1 LKLTEKDAEFLD
13 KLKHLMETRDLWVDL
28 RIDRPSRMILCGT
41 YGEKISRFFRMTRQG
56 VRWRFQ
62 RVFNDMYISAFLTIL
77 FIEKNFG
84 SHLREH
90 AVRISKERF
99 AMRQEMSHVGF
110 RSADSL
116 GSRNHNGKHDREQ
129 DKPQRRSSQA
139 ISR

>member
-1 LKLTEKDAEFLD
+1 
-13 KLKHLMETRDLWVDL
+13 MVL
-28 RIDRPSRMILCGT
+28 RGT

-116 GSRNHNGKHDREQ
+116 GTRKHDEGQ
-129 DKPQRRSSQA
+129 DQKLDKPQQRPSPVVSK
-139 ISR
+139 

>member
-28 RIDRPSRMILCGT
+28 RIDRPSHMVLRGT
-41 YGEKISRFFRMTRQG
+41 YGEKISRYFRMTRQG

-99 AMRQEMSHVGF
+99 AMRQEMSHIGF
-110 RSADSL
+110 RSTDSIC
-116 GSRNHNGKHDREQ
+116 SRKHDEGQ
-129 DKPQRRSSQA
+129 DWEIGKPQPRPSPA
-139 ISR
+139 VLK

>member
-1 LKLTEKDAEFLD
+1 MEFLD

-28 RIDRPSRMILCGT
+28 RIDRPSRMVLRGT

-90 AVRISKERF
+90 AIRISKERF
-99 AMRQEMSHVGF
+99 AMRQEMSQVGF
-110 RSADSL
+110 RSADSM
-116 GSRNHNGKHDREQ
+116 GSRKHDEGQDREL
-129 DKPQRRSSQA
+129 DKPQHRPSPVLSK
-139 ISR
+139 